1 MQFDDLYNSYLGD
14 LWVLSPRKFW
24 KIRYRM
30 TQFGSI
36 LSQYIEYKIQNVGI
50 LWSLLSI
57 AMNYGA
63 VQENFGKQDWKL
75 CNLTAFILHI

>member
-1 MQFDDLYNSYLGD
+1 
-14 LWVLSPRKFW
+14 
-24 KIRYRM
+24 M

-63 VQENFGKQDWKL
+63 VQENFGKQD
-75 CNLTAFILHI
+75 